1 MTGLELEFEEEDV
14 ERISGSGLL
23 LPLLPEVVVV
33 LVLIARSSSSMY
45 FSKIPCLE
53 ICLKRAC
60 LSLPK

>member
-23 LPLLPEVVVV
+23 LPLLPEVVV
-33 LVLIARSSSSMY
+33 LVLIVRSSSSMY